1 MEVKPLP
8 TANRPNGFLGAIG
21 NFSIESTLDTKH
33 VSVGDPIQLTCKIS
47 GEGNLAVMP
56 APELSLGDHFKVGP
70 PTFSF
75 EGDELTKYRGSQKF
89 EYFINPSKAGLME
102 VPAIPFSFF
111 DPLKEKY
118 FSITTSKHSIRV
130 DPPGEKWVAPSN
142 FGTPQDGLNERVSSQ
157 DFFQTEQEPGKWVQI
172 LTISKP
178 LSSTTF
184 WFSQIFCILVAS
196 SILFL
201 RIRRR
206 DQNLELL
213 RQKDKLLD
221 GKIRQ
226 ALKHKDSSGFHRALR
241 RKIRLRVEIACE
253 QPNTSA
259 LSSTEIIKL
268 LRKQFPENV
277 ITEILNLLKICD
289 DLEYAQQSKHMSP
302 TLELASKK
310 ASAKL

>member
-1 MEVKPLP
+1 M
-8 TANRPNGFLGAIG
+8 GC
-21 NFSIESTLDTKH
+21 SIELWH
-33 VSVGDPIQLTCKIS
+33 
-47 GEGNLAVMP
+47 
-56 APELSLGDHFKVGP
+56 
-70 PTFSF
+70 
-75 EGDELTKYRGSQKF
+75 
-89 EYFINPSKAGLME
+89 
-102 VPAIPFSFF
+102 
-111 DPLKEKY
+111 
-118 FSITTSKHSIRV
+118 
-130 DPPGEKWVAPSN
+130 
-142 FGTPQDGLNERVSSQ
+142 PQDGLNERVSSQ

-268 LRKQFPENV
+268 LKEKNFPEDV
-277 ITEILNLLKICD
+277 ISEILNLLNICD
-289 DLEYAQQSKHMSP
+289 DLEYAQQPNTSS
-302 TLELASKK
+302 TLELTSKK
-310 ASAKL
+310 ASKILKKIK